1 MQTRA
6 GETPPHPARRK
17 PSQALGALSWGPRR
31 AGSGALRS
39 ELVVVTLR
47 SVGLERA
54 DDLGRLGGLL
64 EAEEDEAHDQ
74 NEHDDR
80 DRERDADLTSKMG
93 AHKSREQPGA
103 GTRGER
109 AEGTG
114 RA

>member
-6 GETPPHPARRK
+6 GETPPHPVGHK
-17 PSQALGALSWGPRR
+17 PSQALWALSWGR
-31 AGSGALRS
+31 GSGALRS
-39 ELVVVTLR
+39 ELVVTLR

>member
-1 MQTRA
+1 MHTACWRDASAPRQAQTQ
-6 GETPPHPARRK
+6 P
-17 PSQALGALSWGPRR
+17 GAWGSLVGA